1 MDNKAYL
8 HFYIYY
14 MKIYHL
20 SIVVPFFKRVNQ
32 EVLGCGYT
40 PTCVQLVKLMEL
52 GKFMPL
58 VMELAKLRKLVKL
71 MELVRLRK
79 LIKLMELV
87 EKVKLMEIV
96 KLRRCRPTSL

>member
-1 MDNKAYL
+1 MCRYHKAR
-8 HFYIYY
+8 I
-14 MKIYHL
+14 ITTRDVITS
-20 SIVVPFFKRVNQ
+20 SICRTSTTKN
-32 EVLGCGYT
+32 
-40 PTCVQLVKLMEL
+40 
-52 GKFMPL
+52 
-58 VMELAKLRKLVKL
+58 LRKLVKL